1 MMEYFIKGTPISI
14 VKHADISIEVACD
27 IYPIHIRHKE
37 ALLKY
42 FEKDSFFEYG
52 KIAFISYGYS
62 ITTIKYIFD
71 NGWVDIGSHAYEVE
85 DKINDVV
92 DCYMSEYGGYQQI
105 KA

>member
-1 MMEYFIKGTPISI
+1 MEYLIKGTPISI
-14 VKHADISIEVACD
+14 VRHADISIEVVCD

-37 ALLKY
+37 ALSKY

-52 KIAFISYGYS
+52 KITFVSYDYR
-62 ITTIKYIFD
+62 ILTIKYVFD
-71 NGWVDIGSHAYEVE
+71 SGWVDVGSYIYEVE

-92 DCYMSEYGGYQQI
+92 DCYMSDYGGYEYI